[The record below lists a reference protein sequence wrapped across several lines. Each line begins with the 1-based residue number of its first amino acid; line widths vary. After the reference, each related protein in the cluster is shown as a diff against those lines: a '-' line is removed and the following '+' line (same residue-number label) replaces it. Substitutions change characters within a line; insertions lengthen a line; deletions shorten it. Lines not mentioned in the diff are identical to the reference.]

1 MMIGGYNEI
10 DGAQLYVVEPSG
22 TSFGYYGCAVGKGK
36 QAARAEI
43 EKMKTADMTCAELVK
58 EAVSNRFP
66 FPVSFIGFL
75 FHFISVL
82 TTRARPQLNTVN
94 RLWLATSQAKII
106 YGVHDEIKDKHFSL
120 FMSWVTADTGG
131 KHELVPDDVFAE
143 VGDCVDCALPFAV
156 FVVVSYTSRGR

>member
-58 EAVSNRFP
+58 EAVGIRFP
-66 FPVSFIGFL
+66 LLSASL
-75 FHFISVL
+75 D
-82 TTRARPQLNTVN
+82 
-94 RLWLATSQAKII
+94 
-106 YGVHDEIKDKHFSL
+106 YFSL
-120 FMSWVTADTGG
+120 YFCPDHSCTVGIEYCESIVACNLTGQDY
-131 KHELVPDDVFAE
+131 LRRPRRD
-143 VGDCVDCALPFAV
+143 
-156 FVVVSYTSRGR
+156 